1 MRIEDKVAVVTGA
14 AVGSGRAIAERLAV
28 EGAAVLLADVEAR
41 EGEETLRRIRDR
53 GGRAAFREVDVTDA
67 AEVRAMVDS
76 AVHTF
81 GGVDI
86 LVNNAGGGGHI
97 PPHFPDAAPAQWGA
111 LLDLNLRAP
120 LLATQLVLATMS
132 SRGGGAVV
140 NIGSTAG
147 LGTRHHPSAEY
158 AAAKA
163 GLIRA
168 STSLVHLERTH
179 SVRVSCVVPDW
190 IETDR
195 ARRELAAMSPQE
207 RAAQPP
213 LVPLKEL
220 CDHVVALIT
229 DETAAGRAVVLD
241 RGVPPRVLA
250 DDPGQGRGG
259 QEPNPE
265 PSR

>member
-1 MRIEDKVAVVTGA
+1 MRIEDKVAIVTGA
-14 AVGSGRAIAERLAV
+14 AVGSGQAIAERLAD
-28 EGAAVLLADVEAR
+28 EGAAVALVDIAAR

-53 GGRAAFREVDVTDA
+53 GGKGVFRQADLTDA
-67 AEVRAMVDS
+67 AEVGAAVDF
-76 AVHTF
+76 AVETF

-97 PPHFPDAAPAQWGA
+97 PPHFPDATPAQWGA
-111 LLDLNLRAP
+111 LLDLNLRMP
-120 LLATQLVLATMS
+120 LLATQLVLGTMS
-132 SRGGGAVV
+132 RRGSGAVV

-147 LGTRHHPSAEY
+147 LGTGYHQSVEY

-168 STSLVHLERTH
+168 STSLVHLRRTH
-179 SVRVSCVVPDW
+179 SVRVNCVVPDW

-195 ARRELAAMSPQE
+195 ARRELAAMSEQE

-213 LVPLKEL
+213 LVPLREL

-229 DETAAGRAVVLD
+229 DDAAVGRAIVLD
-241 RGVPPRVLA
+241 RGHPPRVLN
-250 DDPGQGRGG
+250 DDPDQGRGEG
-259 QEPNPE
+259 
-265 PSR
+265 